1 MASEIRYIDVDCIGE
16 TTGTRYVGNFEIKLF
31 LTLKDRAEAGK
42 VRHRILKDILETDDI
57 YFLLQLL
64 SNINV
69 HLVGKKPAW
78 WGEDGTELADTEPII
93 SIATALREAQQVE
106 IEGKKSK
113 TPIDAKK
120 E

>member
-1 MASEIRYIDVDCIGE
+1 MAEIRYLDIDCIGE
-16 TTGTRYVGNFEIKLF
+16 TTGIRYVGNFEIKLF

-42 VRHRILKDILETDDI
+42 VRHRLLKDILETDDI

-64 SNINV
+64 SNINA
-69 HLVGKKPAW
+69 HLTGKKPGW

-93 SIATALREAQQVE
+93 ALATALRQAQQVE
-106 IEGKKSK
+106 VDSKK
-113 TPIDAKK
+113 PKK